1 MSNENS
7 KIPIMP
13 QTETL
18 RGYLTA
24 LDQEIEARGSI
35 LIPFL
40 AFARSVGANVD
51 QVIDKEKLN
60 VYMDL
65 TAREY
70 NATVNVFDDLES
82 VMEAGTNGK

>member
-1 MSNENS
+1 MPNENP

-13 QTETL
+13 QMETL

-24 LDQEIEARGSI
+24 LDQEVEASGSI

-51 QVIDKEKLN
+51 QIIDKEKLN

-65 TAREY
+65 TAKEY
-70 NATVNVFDDLES
+70 NAKVTVFEDLQS
-82 VMEAGTNGK
+82 SMEEK